1 MRACLLLLSAAA
13 AYAATCITATPDC
26 TEWVKLGSGASRS
39 LVYRSYPLGE
49 KNERIRR
56 AVIVVHGQGRN
67 ADDYFRSMMAA
78 AFLAGALDHTLVVS
92 PRFASNSGGGSC
104 QDKLA
109 DNEVN
114 WACSGDSW
122 RSGAVARNDE
132 QLTSYDFMDELLRR
146 LADKAVFPNLEAI
159 VVTGH
164 SAGGQYVSRYVMANT
179 VSEQLAVP
187 VTYVISNPSSYAYLD
202 SSRPEAVKNCER
214 YDRWPYGLEGR
225 TGYAARLSPEQ
236 LQKQMVS
243 RKVVFLLS
251 ELDTLPIAGFDS
263 SCSAMAQ
270 GASRFERGKAYAGYL
285 EKKYGAKHTV
295 TTVPLCGHNARCVYT
310 ADPALGIL
318 FGR

>member
-13 AYAATCITATPDC
+13 YAATCTTATPDC
-26 TEWVKLGSGASRS
+26 TEWVKLGSGAGRS
-39 LVYRSYPLGE
+39 LVYRSYSLSE
-49 KNERIRR
+49 KNEGIRR

-78 AFLAGALDHTLVVS
+78 AFLAGSLDTTLVVS
-92 PRFASNSGGGSC
+92 PRFASNSGAGSC

-109 DNEVN
+109 ENEIN
-114 WACSGDSW
+114 WPCTGDSW

-132 QLTSYDFMDELLRR
+132 HLNSYDFMDQLLRR
-146 LADKAVFPNLEAI
+146 IADRSVFPNLEAI

-179 VSEQLAVP
+179 VSEQLGVP

-202 SSRPEAVKNCER
+202 ATRPEPVKNCER
-214 YDRWPYGLEGR
+214 YDHWPYGLEGR
-225 TGYAARLSPEQ
+225 TGYSSKLTVEQ
-236 LQKQMVS
+236 LRKQIVARS
-243 RKVVFLLS
+243 VVFLLS

-270 GASRFERGKAYAGYL
+270 GPTRFDRGKAYADYL
-285 EKKYGAKHTV
+285 RTKYGAKPTV
-295 TTVPLCGHNARCVYT
+295 TPVPLCGHNARCVYT
-310 ADPALGIL
+310 AEPALSIL
-318 FGR
+318 FGK